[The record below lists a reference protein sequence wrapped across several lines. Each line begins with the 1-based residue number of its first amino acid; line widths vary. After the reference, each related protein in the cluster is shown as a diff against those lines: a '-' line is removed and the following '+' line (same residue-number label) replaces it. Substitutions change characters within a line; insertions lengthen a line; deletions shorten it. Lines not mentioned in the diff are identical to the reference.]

1 MFNLI
6 AFCSPIMTQT
16 KSHYPR
22 MKEKIDGLKSTL
34 TKNVD
39 ELNGFYSDGV
49 VDGFTEQLL
58 DILR

>member
-1 MFNLI
+1 
-6 AFCSPIMTQT
+6 
-16 KSHYPR
+16 